1 MANHDAGRTGI
12 LVADMEDW
20 SMNEK
25 LDIFELK
32 DRIIVDQDEHN
43 MYVKMQYMID
53 LFDRMSRANKYMSID
68 DARRIFG
75 LEPLP
80 EEPVHPWDQEFDPGE
95 SPEAE

>member
-1 MANHDAGRTGI
+1 
-12 LVADMEDW
+12 MEDW

-32 DRIIVDQDEHN
+32 DRIIVDQYEHN

-68 DARRIFG
+68 DARRIFD

-80 EEPVHPWDQEFDPGE
+80 EEPAHPWDQEFEPGE
-95 SPEAE
+95 DPEAC

>member
-25 LDIFELK
+25 PEIFELK
-32 DRIIVDQDEHN
+32 DRIIVDQHEHN

-53 LFDRMSRANKYMSID
+53 LFDRMSSANKYMSID
-68 DARRIFG
+68 DARRIFD

-80 EEPVHPWDQEFDPGE
+80 EEPVHPWNQEFDPGE

>member
-25 LDIFELK
+25 HEIFELK
-32 DRIIVDQDEHN
+32 DRIIVEQYEHD

-68 DARRIFG
+68 DARRIFD

>member
-25 LDIFELK
+25 HEIFELK
-32 DRIIVDQDEHN
+32 DRIIVEQYEHN

-68 DARRIFG
+68 DARRIFD

-80 EEPVHPWDQEFDPGE
+80 EEQVHPWDHEFEQGE
-95 SPEAE
+95 SPEAV

>member
-20 SMNEK
+20 STNEK
-25 LDIFELK
+25 PEIFELK
-32 DRIIVDQDEHN
+32 ERIFVDRHEHN

-68 DARRIFG
+68 DARMIFD

-80 EEPVHPWDQEFDPGE
+80 EEPVHPWDQEFAPGE

>member
-25 LDIFELK
+25 HEIFELK
-32 DRIIVDQDEHN
+32 GRIIVEQYEHN

-68 DARRIFG
+68 DARRIFD

>member
-1 MANHDAGRTGI
+1 
-12 LVADMEDW
+12 
-20 SMNEK
+20 MNEK

-68 DARRIFG
+68 DARRIFD

-80 EEPVHPWDQEFDPGE
+80 EEPVHLWNQEFDPGE